1 MRILVTGGAG
11 FIGANFMNMWVPR
24 RPKFE
29 FLNLDKLTYAANL
42 DNLTVSQESNYH
54 FCRGDIADR
63 SQVRQIFQDFRP
75 EVVINFAA
83 ESHVDQSIADP
94 AKFITTNVNGTF
106 NLIEEFKEL
115 WAEDYTH
122 KRFHQVSTDEV
133 YGFLGATGSFT
144 EASPYQPSSPYSAS
158 KASADLLVQS
168 YGRTFGVPI
177 SITNA
182 SNNFGPYQH
191 PEKLIPKVI
200 FNALRG
206 EPIPLYGTGENVRD
220 WLYVSDHCE
229 AIWQVVFQA
238 KPGAHFNVGADHP
251 LSNQQLVG
259 ELLAILAEMTGKP
272 VEQYTQLVQHVKDR
286 PGHDFRY
293 AIDASLLEQQLGW
306 QPQTEFRAGLRATV
320 DFYLQQ
326 YQKGKL

>member
-11 FIGANFMNMWVPR
+11 FIGANFMNMWVSR

-133 YGFLGATGSFT
+133 YGCLGATGSFT

-306 QPQTEFRAGLRATV
+306 QPQTEFPAGLRATV

>member
-1 MRILVTGGAG
+1 MRVLVTGGAG

-24 RPKFE
+24 FPEFD

-42 DNLTVSQESNYH
+42 TNLTVAEEKNYQ
-54 FCRGDIADR
+54 FCQGDIADR
-63 SQVRQIFQDFRP
+63 AQVHQVFQDFRP

-94 AKFITTNVNGTF
+94 AKFVTTNVNGTF
-106 NLIEEFKEL
+106 NLIEEFREL
-115 WAEDYTH
+115 WTGKFTH

-133 YGFLGATGSFT
+133 YGFLGAKGSFT

-206 EPIPLYGTGENVRD
+206 KTIPLYGTGDNVRD
-220 WLYVSDHCE
+220 WIYVRDHCE
-229 AIWQVVFQA
+229 AIWQVVFRA
-238 KPGAHFNVGADHP
+238 KPGVRFNVGANHP
-251 LSNQQLVG
+251 LSNRQLVG
-259 ELLAILAEMTGKP
+259 ELLTVLAELTGKP
-272 VEQYTQLVQHVKDR
+272 VEEYTQLVQHVTDR

-293 AIDASLLEQQLGW
+293 AIDASQLKRQLGW
-306 QPQTEFRAGLRATV
+306 QPQTDFQMGLRTTV
-320 DFYLQQ
+320 KFYLRQFQ
-326 YQKGKL
+326 GEN

>member
-1 MRILVTGGAG
+1 M
-11 FIGANFMNMWVPR
+11 
-24 RPKFE
+24 
-29 FLNLDKLTYAANL
+29 
-42 DNLTVSQESNYH
+42 
-54 FCRGDIADR
+54 
-63 SQVRQIFQDFRP
+63 
-75 EVVINFAA
+75 
-83 ESHVDQSIADP
+83 
-94 AKFITTNVNGTF
+94 
-106 NLIEEFKEL
+106 
-115 WAEDYTH
+115 
-122 KRFHQVSTDEV
+122 
-133 YGFLGATGSFT
+133 
-144 EASPYQPSSPYSAS
+144 
-158 KASADLLVQS
+158 
-168 YGRTFGVPI
+168 PI

-238 KPGAHFNVGADHP
+238 KPGARFNVGADRP

-306 QPQTEFRAGLRATV
+306 QPQTEFRTGLRATV

>member
-1 MRILVTGGAG
+1 M
-11 FIGANFMNMWVPR
+11 
-24 RPKFE
+24 
-29 FLNLDKLTYAANL
+29 
-42 DNLTVSQESNYH
+42 
-54 FCRGDIADR
+54 
-63 SQVRQIFQDFRP
+63 
-75 EVVINFAA
+75 
-83 ESHVDQSIADP
+83 
-94 AKFITTNVNGTF
+94 
-106 NLIEEFKEL
+106 
-115 WAEDYTH
+115 
-122 KRFHQVSTDEV
+122 
-133 YGFLGATGSFT
+133 
-144 EASPYQPSSPYSAS
+144 
-158 KASADLLVQS
+158 
-168 YGRTFGVPI
+168 PI

-238 KPGAHFNVGADHP
+238 KPGTRFNVGADHP